1 MNKKFLIFFLLTIFI
16 QNYSIAG
23 KPYWEYRDWKTEPL
37 SSDNYLYSTNGQVV
51 NGNQFG
57 FWIDKSNC
65 SQSVL
70 WLTISTYEEGLSEH
84 KGDKFF
90 LTIKVDDKESFI
102 IAPLKAVSEF
112 TPTMHIAL
120 FSDVVASDQFIQDLK
135 KGNSVSFTV
144 SEPEQKTN
152 LFDIKTE
159 TFSLSGFSAHH
170 LKATEACKKGDKEL
184 EIPPST
190 SKEQFRQNKLAEYL
204 DNLSSVE
211 VSVENIISD
220 TNICDSYFT
229 ADNIDAFKKL
239 IDKYPLR
246 FEIKDHYLFSG
257 EGSDGGSP
265 YPRIQVSNICNFNKP
280 LPVTEILKT
289 DQQVFQMQTRG
300 NLLFIM
306 ANYDSREYIL
316 KEEDDFT
323 SQAVFQ
329 IIDIENIENIKVL
342 GEIVFEGLVPN
353 FTVDSKYAYIE
364 NRENLMILDISN
376 PKQIEKQASIPLS
389 FDKFGS
395 DSVAV
400 NDSHIFVTG
409 NNVLKIIDNKSAR
422 VTQELKFDFRTGDI
436 VVKNNY
442 IYILGWRNG
451 WNNSKI
457 AFLEFSEGRAKLR
470 SIFESK
476 ERMSSFK
483 LFDEYLVGKQGKGIF
498 QITGSGGLKEM

>member
-1 MNKKFLIFFLLTIFI
+1 
-16 QNYSIAG
+16 
-23 KPYWEYRDWKTEPL
+23 
-37 SSDNYLYSTNGQVV
+37 
-51 NGNQFG
+51 
-57 FWIDKSNC
+57 
-65 SQSVL
+65 
-70 WLTISTYEEGLSEH
+70 
-84 KGDKFF
+84 
-90 LTIKVDDKESFI
+90 
-102 IAPLKAVSEF
+102 
-112 TPTMHIAL
+112 
-120 FSDVVASDQFIQDLK
+120 
-135 KGNSVSFTV
+135 
-144 SEPEQKTN
+144 
-152 LFDIKTE
+152 
-159 TFSLSGFSAHH
+159 
-170 LKATEACKKGDKEL
+170 
-184 EIPPST
+184 
-190 SKEQFRQNKLAEYL
+190 
-204 DNLSSVE
+204 
-211 VSVENIISD
+211 
-220 TNICDSYFT
+220 
-229 ADNIDAFKKL
+229 
-239 IDKYPLR
+239 
-246 FEIKDHYLFSG
+246 
-257 EGSDGGSP
+257 
-265 YPRIQVSNICNFNKP
+265 
-280 LPVTEILKT
+280 
-289 DQQVFQMQTRG
+289 
-300 NLLFIM
+300 M

-323 SQAVFQ
+323 SKAVFQ

-364 NRENLMILDISN
+364 NWENLMILDISN